1 MDERRRRK
9 LGGCECTPPSCW
21 RLKSHHRNSNHVMF
35 WLDAPQTVMKAAPF
49 EYFRV
54 GAVDEAC
61 AMLAADENA
70 RVIAGG
76 QTLVPMMVM
85 RLARPTRL
93 VDINRIAELSYIR
106 SGGGVISIG
115 ATTRQ
120 CQVERDARI
129 AAKLPLLARAISF
142 VGHAATRARG
152 TIGGSLANADPAAEL
167 PLIAITLDAILA
179 YRAGGRTEKIAA
191 HDFYIGPMTTSLP
204 S

>member
-1 MDERRRRK
+1 
-9 LGGCECTPPSCW
+9 
-21 RLKSHHRNSNHVMF
+21 MF
-35 WLDAPQTVMKAAPF
+35 WLNAPQTVMKAAPF

-106 SGGGVISIG
+106 SDGDVISIG

-120 CQVERDARI
+120 CLVERDPRI
-129 AAKLPLLARAISF
+129 AVNLPQAERDRLRAEGQLAGIGVAACLEPSGGNASFEPLLNPKN
-142 VGHAATRARG
+142 ATTTWMDSCRIDVDLTA
-152 TIGGSLANADPAAEL
+152 
-167 PLIAITLDAILA
+167 AITATMHTSS
-179 YRAGGRTEKIAA
+179 AGAR
-191 HDFYIGPMTTSLP
+191 P
-204 S
+204 

>member
-1 MDERRRRK
+1 
-9 LGGCECTPPSCW
+9 
-21 RLKSHHRNSNHVMF
+21 MF

-106 SGGGVISIG
+106 SVGDVLSIG
-115 ATTRQ
+115 ETIRQ
-120 CQVERDARI
+120 CLLECDARI
-129 AAKLPLLARAISF
+129 
-142 VGHAATRARG
+142 V
-152 TIGGSLANADPAAEL
+152 ADF
-167 PLIAITLDAILA
+167 DIL
-179 YRAGGRTEKIAA
+179 
-191 HDFYIGPMTTSLP
+191 
-204 S
+204 